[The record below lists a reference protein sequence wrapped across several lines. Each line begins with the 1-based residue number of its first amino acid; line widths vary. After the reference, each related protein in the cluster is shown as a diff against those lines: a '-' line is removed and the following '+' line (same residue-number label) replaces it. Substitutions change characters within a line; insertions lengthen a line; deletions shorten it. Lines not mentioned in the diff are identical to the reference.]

1 MLPVSHIRSLM
12 VVCLTVP
19 VRLTVGYNVT
29 KDATGHSDYH
39 FDLHDLATHGPSS
52 KRRQA
57 SFIVDQAFW
66 AYDQLVT
73 WKVSKERQSAMTA
86 LCSSDSEAKRGMLA
100 RDSS

>member
-1 MLPVSHIRSLM
+1 M
-12 VVCLTVP
+12 
-19 VRLTVGYNVT
+19 GYYIT
-29 KDATGHSDYH
+29 EDATGHSDCH
-39 FDLHDLATHGPSS
+39 FDLHDVATHGPPS

-57 SFIVDQAFW
+57 SFIVDHFFG